1 MRSLWTSHAADR
13 KGATPSR
20 EHAFLKDGIQTV
32 ETITYGER
40 RQLDANRAISSQ
52 KTQETSTKSAELGEQ
67 AGQDPAVSIRI
78 SNPGDIEKEK
88 TEQLTLSG
96 LISEVSQLA
105 NGLKDVSPERIAQR
119 TFNGLHNGLPRSEVD
134 KLLVKTAASLVT
146 EEPAYAHL
154 AARLLVAPL
163 YLDLRERGISSF
175 SESIETAYSCGLISE
190 QVRRFVSNN
199 AALLDQ
205 AIQPDRDHLFRYF
218 GLQTLLD
225 RYLLRHPD
233 SRLHVEAPQYFFLRV
248 ACGLAKNVD
257 EAIELYN
264 LMSKHEYLPS
274 SPTLFNSGTPH
285 SQMSSCYLLDSP
297 SDDLESIYGRYADV
311 AKLSKFAGGIGLAYH
326 RIRSQ
331 GSLIR
336 GTNGLS
342 RGIVPWLKTLDASV
356 AAVNQGG
363 RRKGACCV
371 YLETWHADMLD
382 FLELRDN
389 TGDEARRTHNLNL
402 ANWVPDLF
410 MKRVESGEQW
420 SLFDPKKVPELTD
433 LYGPEFERAYI
444 EAEKAGKYER
454 QVSARDL
461 YQKMMRT
468 LAQTGNGWMTFKDAC
483 NLKSNQTGDSGVVV
497 HSSNLCTEIVEV
509 TSQGETAVCNLG
521 SVNLGKC
528 IRDNKVDYDKIRS
541 TVHTAVKFLDRVIDI
556 NFYPTAEAKESN
568 RRWRPVGLG
577 LMGLQDA
584 FFELGLAFDSP
595 EARDISRKIQQEI
608 YFAALDTSCR
618 LAEMFGPHETFQ
630 QTRAAQGHFQ
640 FDLWPGFRLNDEEAR
655 WKELRSRMVRYGL
668 RNSLLL
674 AIAPTATIASIAGCF
689 ECIEPQVSN
698 LFKRETMSGE
708 FLQINH
714 FLVRDLKQKGL
725 WTEALR
731 REVIAAEGSIQGIES
746 IPQEIRQL
754 YRTAWELPQRV
765 LIDLAADRAPFIDQS
780 QSLNLF
786 METPTIGKLSSMYM
800 YAWKRGLKTTYYLR
814 SRPATRI
821 SQTAKSN
828 TTQPAKKAFTEAEA
842 LACSLENPES
852 CEACQ

>member
-1 MRSLWTSHAADR
+1 MSAAEPVAEIR
-13 KGATPSR
+13 
-20 EHAFLKDGIQTV
+20 LV
-32 ETITYGER
+32 
-40 RQLDANRAISSQ
+40 LD
-52 KTQETSTKSAELGEQ
+52 TDETSS
-67 AGQDPAVSIRI
+67 S
-78 SNPGDIEKEK
+78 
-88 TEQLTLSG
+88 TEMLTLSALIAEVAKLSTG
-96 LISEVSQLA
+96 LQEVS
-105 NGLKDVSPERIAQR
+105 PPRIAQR
-119 TFNGLHNGLPRSEVD
+119 VFQGLHDGLPRGELD
-134 KLLVKTAASLVT
+134 KLLVKTAATLVI
-146 EEPAYAHL
+146 EEPEYAYL
-154 AARLLVAPL
+154 AARLLLAPL
-163 YLDLRERGISSF
+163 YRDLRCRGIESF
-175 SESIETAYSCGLISE
+175 TDSIETAYTCGLVSTS
-190 QVRRFVSNN
+190 VRRFILSHREELDAAIVS
-199 AALLDQ
+199 Q
-205 AIQPDRDHLFRYF
+205 RDELFRYF
-218 GLQTLLD
+218 GLQTVLD

-233 SRLHVEAPQYFFLRV
+233 TRKPLEAPQHFLLRV

-257 EAIELYN
+257 EAIELYG
-264 LMSKHEYLPS
+264 LMSRLEYLPS

-297 SDDLESIYGRYADV
+297 SDDLESIYGRYTDV
-311 AKLSKFAGGIGLAYH
+311 AKLSKYAGGIGLAYH

-371 YLETWHADMLD
+371 YLETWHADILE
-382 FLELRDN
+382 FLELREN

-420 SLFDPKKVPELTD
+420 SFFDPKKVPQLSD
-433 LYGPEFERAYI
+433 LYGEAFERAYE
-444 EAEKAGKYER
+444 EAERRDLFEK
-454 QVSARDL
+454 QVPARDL

-483 NLKSNQTGDSGVVV
+483 NLKSNQTGEEGVVV

-509 TSQGETAVCNLG
+509 TSQDETAVCNLG
-521 SVNLGKC
+521 SVNLGKF
-528 IRDNKVDYDKIRS
+528 IKNKTIDYDRLRQ
-541 TVHTAVKFLDRVIDI
+541 TVQTAVKFLDRVIDI
-556 NFYPTAEAKESN
+556 NYYPTEAAAASN

-577 LMGLQDA
+577 VMGFQDVL
-584 FFELGLAFDSP
+584 FELGLPFLEPQAIKI
-595 EARDISRKIQQEI
+595 ARKIQQEI
-608 YFAALDTSCR
+608 YFAAVDTSCR
-618 LAEMFGPHETFQ
+618 LAELYGPHETFH
-630 QTRAAQGHFQ
+630 QTRAAKGKFQ
-640 FDLWPGFRLNDEEAR
+640 FDLWPGVKPTSDNEDGQQRWEA
-655 WKELRSRMVRYGL
+655 LRKRMVRYGL
-668 RNSLLL
+668 RNSLLI

-714 FLVRDLKQKGL
+714 FLVRDLKNRGL
-725 WTEALR
+725 WTDEIR
-731 REVIAAEGSIQGIES
+731 RAIMAAEGSVQGIEG
-746 IPQEIRQL
+746 IPPQLQDL
-754 YRTAWELPQRV
+754 YRTAWELPQRA
-765 LIDLAADRAPFIDQS
+765 LIDLAAERSPFIDQS

-821 SQTAKSN
+821 QQTVRGQASASSQKTFS
-828 TTQPAKKAFTEAEA
+828 EAEK

-852 CEACQ
+852 CDACQ